1 MNCAKYFLFI
11 MLMHLGMSGAALA
24 LEQKTL
30 DKTTRGDNVMKV
42 ELLGASIGEQ
52 WRLDEFAQ
60 RTNRHEFKLS
70 ARQEYDFDKSKLLK
84 SAIASP
90 DKPDAVII
98 KECAAYF
105 PDEVQEYQQRISRW
119 VQQAKAAGIVPI
131 VATTVPVT
139 ERMPTWLYMKQLVK
153 RYVLRRNYVDY
164 TERLAKI
171 WEYNDW
177 IREFSLKNGVAL
189 LDLERAL
196 RVSDTNRSLSEKYAK
211 DDGLHINAAAY
222 QVLDG
227 ELTRVLDQVSHAT
240 GRR

>member
-1 MNCAKYFLFI
+1 MTCENCWLYI
-11 MLMHLGMSGAALA
+11 MLVATAISGPALA
-24 LEQKTL
+24 QEQKTL
-30 DKTTRGDNVMKV
+30 DKSTRGDHVMKV

-70 ARQEYDFDKSKLLK
+70 ARQEYDFDKSSLLK

-90 DKPDAVII
+90 EKPDAVII

-105 PDEVQEYQQRISRW
+105 PDEVPQYQQRITQW

-177 IREFSLKNGVAL
+177 VREFSLKNGVAL

-196 RVSDTNRSLSEKYAK
+196 RVSDTNRSLSYEYAK
-211 DDGLHINAAAY
+211 DDGLHINSAAY
-222 QVLDG
+222 QVLDR
-227 ELTRVLDQVSHAT
+227 ELIRVLDQVSHAT

>member
-1 MNCAKYFLFI
+1 MSRANSWLFT
-11 MLMHLGMSGAALA
+11 MLMLIGISDPALA
-24 LEQKTL
+24 QEQKTL
-30 DKTTRGDNVMKV
+30 DKTTRGDHVMKV

-70 ARQEYDFDKSKLLK
+70 ARQEYDFDKSNLLK

-90 DKPDAVII
+90 ERPDAVII

-105 PDEVQEYQQRISRW
+105 PDEVQQYQQRITKW

-164 TERLAKI
+164 SERLAKI

-196 RVSDTNRSLSEKYAK
+196 RVSNTNRSLRYEYAK
-211 DDGLHINAAAY
+211 EDGLHINSAAY

-227 ELTRVLDQVSHAT
+227 ELTRVLDQVSHAAA
-240 GRR
+240 RR